1 MSSYR
6 KKNILQLIENLEERT
21 RDLQEELAGLK
32 VQLIQALE
40 ENYDLTMENNH
51 LRQRIAEQEQ
61 AFSASETAEHMPDT
75 DVNQKPAKKE
85 KRIKG
90 EAYTNLEKLYHEGF
104 HICNVFYG
112 SVRKEDDKNG
122 ECMFCLEF
130 FDK

>member
-1 MSSYR
+1 MNEYR
-6 KKNILQLIENLEERT
+6 KKNILQLVTSLEEKVT
-21 RDLQEELAGLK
+21 DLQEELTVLK
-32 VQLIQALE
+32 AQLVQALE

-51 LRQRIAEQEQ
+51 LRQRMSTEQMEEKNVEDDFTEDYQ
-61 AFSASETAEHMPDT
+61 APSTTEP
-75 DVNQKPAKKE
+75 VKK
-85 KRIKG
+85 KKTKG
-90 EAYTNLEKLYHEGF
+90 EGFSNLEKLYHEGF